1 MLHNDKR
8 FMCSLS
14 RIPPEVGQCC
24 SLPTLRPSL
33 SDSYSSIIF
42 IPCSDL
48 DFVQLTR
55 KLALNR
61 WEYLTPRKGV
71 CKVYRRETN
80 QESDKEKGGTCA
92 CAWLVQK
99 HHLHLQEYGQSNN
112 GSDNAGQELASSQA
126 KGAGV
131 VALNASRGAGRTRRS
146 RRRGSGGLGGSGR
159 GEGRRDGRR
168 TGGNGRAGSNWEGA
182 GTIDLRL
189 DSGGEGSLHPGQL
202 ELRGEGQS
210 RVLGVLGVLEVNR
223 LKSDEAEVGKSHQL
237 TSHQK

>member
-33 SDSYSSIIF
+33 SDSYSSIMF

-80 QESDKEKGGTCA
+80 QESDKEKRGGDMR
-92 CAWLVQK
+92 VR
-99 HHLHLQEYGQSNN
+99 
-112 GSDNAGQELASSQA
+112 
-126 KGAGV
+126 V
-131 VALNASRGAGRTRRS
+131 VGPKTPSPSTRTRRIQQRQRQHRS
-146 RRRGSGGLGGSGR
+146 RTCQQSGQGRRSCCPERFQRSWKDEEKSKKGIRRTWGEWKRRGK
-159 GEGRRDGRR
+159 ERR
-168 TGGNGRAGSNWEGA
+168 SKNWG
-182 GTIDLRL
+182 
-189 DSGGEGSLHPGQL
+189 
-202 ELRGEGQS
+202 
-210 RVLGVLGVLEVNR
+210 
-223 LKSDEAEVGKSHQL
+223 
-237 TSHQK
+237 